1 MLACQFLCPVDEE
14 VAFVVEELPGQV
26 VTYLVCARV
35 NWVSTTIRE
44 T

>member
-1 MLACQFLCPVDEE
+1 MLACQFVCPAGEGVP
-14 VAFVVEELPGQV
+14 FVVEELPGQV
-26 VTYLVCARV
+26 VTYLVRARV